1 MEAARFSILLN
12 SNVFLMI
19 IAPCFCYRYEV
30 FENFEWS
37 QMTFATE
44 QKIVHT
50 SLKIQEYL
58 RCQKKHIQNL
68 RDNTL
73 HSKTRGFRKSWLLS
87 STYKHISRNIY
98 SEYFNMD
105 NRTDPVIIKE
115 RVHEMPMQEV
125 IESAARGVV
134 TLYEVYHSNISSYRK
149 GYLGLMNIK
158 EGKRRMADSLG
169 IDDLILMSYVSMN
182 HLNWYDTG
190 MKYLK
195 NALDIHNSF
204 QLQGQVKTFDRLQ
217 HTLSLMKRYYPI
229 LHNNVLRLNHNPIGP
244 GWKSFPFEVSP
255 GKHATSWSYS
265 IYCQ

>member
-1 MEAARFSILLN
+1 
-12 SNVFLMI
+12 MI
-19 IAPCFCYRYEV
+19 IASCLCYRYEV

-44 QKIVHT
+44 QKIMHT
-50 SLKIQEYL
+50 SLEIQEYL
-58 RCQKKHIQNL
+58 RCQKKNIQIL

-73 HSKTRGFRKSWLLS
+73 HYNSRGFHKSWLHSL
-87 STYKHISRNIY
+87 TYKHISRKKY
-98 SEYFNMD
+98 SEYINIR
-105 NRTDPVIIKE
+105 NSTAPVIIKQT
-115 RVHEMPMQEV
+115 VHELPMQEV

-149 GYLGLMNIK
+149 GHLGSMNKK

-169 IDDLILMSYVSMN
+169 VDDLILMSYVSMN

-195 NALDIHNSF
+195 NALDIHNSL

-217 HTLSLMKRYYPI
+217 QTLSLMKRYYPK
-229 LHNNVLRLNHNPIGP
+229 LHNNILKSNYNPVGP
-244 GWKSFPFEVSP
+244 GWKSFPFNVSS
-255 GKHATSWSYS
+255 GKYATSWSNS
-265 IYCQ
+265 IYSVYKNYIVFSKLTIIIVV

>member
-1 MEAARFSILLN
+1 MVITS
-12 SNVFLMI
+12 
-19 IAPCFCYRYEV
+19 CFCYRYEV

-50 SLKIQEYL
+50 SLEIQKYL
-58 RCQKKHIQNL
+58 RCQKKNIQNL

-73 HSKTRGFRKSWLLS
+73 HSNSRGFHKSWLHS
-87 STYKHISRNIY
+87 FTHQHISRKRY
-98 SEYFNMD
+98 SEYINIR
-105 NRTDPVIIKE
+105 NSTDPVITKE
-115 RVHEMPMQEV
+115 TVHEVPMQEV

-149 GYLGLMNIK
+149 GHLGSMNKK

-169 IDDLILMSYVSMN
+169 VDDLILMSYVSMN

-217 HTLSLMKRYYPI
+217 QTLSLMKRYYPI
-229 LHNNVLRLNHNPIGP
+229 LHNNILKLNYNPVGP
-244 GWKSFPFEVSP
+244 GWKCFPFKVSS
-255 GKHATSWSYS
+255 GKYATSWSNS
-265 IYCQ
+265 IHCQYNSLHSTF